1 MHDGNDEGRN
11 RGRFLARVSG
21 GNGVD
26 ELVVV
31 ASGGDCDCEIREAT

>member
-1 MHDGNDEGRN
+1 MYAGLFGILVQPR
-11 RGRFLARVSG
+11 LVSG

-31 ASGGDCDCEIREAT
+31 ASGGDCDCEIREVT